1 MIFQNLEIL
10 LIQPAAPEGPKRSF
24 HMCKAIHIKK
34 KKRYLFIPFLLL
46 LLFAQLYSLSQ
57 QKRRQQDLSEHVLRL
72 HILAASDSETDQS
85 HKLLV
90 RDAVLSEME
99 PFMSGASSKEEAIE
113 LINAHL
119 SEITATATQTLLEL
133 GDPNPVSVSICRD
146 YFPTKSYGA
155 LTFPAGEYDALRI
168 CIGQASGHNWWCVMY
183 PTLCFIDASTV
194 TIPNDSLNTLEQDLQ
209 PDTYQ
214 SLFSGEEQTK
224 TVFRFRCLTFLNRFL
239 E

>member
-1 MIFQNLEIL
+1 MW
-10 LIQPAAPEGPKRSF
+10 S
-24 HMCKAIHIKK
+24 HIHIAKH
-34 KKRYLFIPFLLL
+34 KRYLFIPLL
-46 LLFAQLYSLSQ
+46 LLFLFVQLYSSARQ
-57 QKRRQQDLSEHVLRL
+57 NRRQQDLSEHVLRL
-72 HILAASDSETDQS
+72 HILAASDSETDQA

-99 PFMSGASSKEEAIE
+99 PFMSEATSKEEAIE

-119 SEITATATQTLLEL
+119 PEITAAATETLLAL
-133 GDPNPVSVSICRD
+133 GDTNPVSAGICRD
-146 YFPTKSYGA
+146 YFPVKSYGS

-168 CIGQASGHNWWCVMY
+168 NIGQAAGHNWWCVMY

-194 TIPNDSLNTLEQDLQ
+194 TVPNESLNTLEQDLQ

-214 SLFSGEEQTK
+214 SLFADEENTK
-224 TVFRFRCLTFLNRFL
+224 TVFRFRYLTFLNRFL